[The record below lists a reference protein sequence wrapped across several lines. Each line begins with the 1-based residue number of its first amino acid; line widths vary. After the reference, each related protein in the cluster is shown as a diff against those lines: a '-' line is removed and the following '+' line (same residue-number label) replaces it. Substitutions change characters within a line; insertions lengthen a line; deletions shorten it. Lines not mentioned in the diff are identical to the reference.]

1 MIIAQQIATGRI
13 GKIRVIFETPANYH
27 GAARTLMIVRPRE
40 TACKERMREETMHQP
55 RRRNHPFLIWAVTGI
70 VIFISAQV
78 FGQAGEPA
86 LVITSPSF
94 DVGAVWEGDTISHAF
109 EVKNEGKAELKIL
122 EVRPG

>member
-1 MIIAQQIATGRI
+1 
-13 GKIRVIFETPANYH
+13 
-27 GAARTLMIVRPRE
+27 
-40 TACKERMREETMHQP
+40 MHQAKVGWWSV
-55 RRRNHPFLIWAVTGI
+55 LILVMTGFAM
-70 VIFISAQV
+70 FISAQV

-122 EVRPG
+122 DVKPG

>member
-1 MIIAQQIATGRI
+1 M
-13 GKIRVIFETPANYH
+13 
-27 GAARTLMIVRPRE
+27 
-40 TACKERMREETMHQP
+40 
-55 RRRNHPFLIWAVTGI
+55 TGI
-70 VIFISAQV
+70 AILIYAQV
-78 FGQAGEPA
+78 FGQDDEPV